1 VCLISDIGTTR
12 ISIGEIER
20 DREDSSVQSCSLLS
34 FLHFTILSLSINK
47 GKMLFFEI

>member
-12 ISIGEIER
+12 IGEIER